1 MCSHPSA
8 SDKDNRF
15 DAISGIGSTLSEL
28 YGKYQGTS
36 TLCRPDFQSIRYMP
50 LFKTG
55 Y

>member
-8 SDKDNRF
+8 SDKDNHL

-28 YGKYQGTS
+28 HGKYQGTH
-36 TLCRPDFQSIRYMP
+36 TVCKPDFQSIHYMT